1 MNCDQYFSISVFE
14 APGFIPKISNTRGL
28 FTPCC
33 TFYRLTSQTV
43 YCELPQNIINAIK
56 EVISIFNQTRIIKKY
71 GTPAIALFI
80 LPFLPAFSRQQQNFI
95 VAIWEKLAIKFT
107 TPLKICSNIRTESAQ
122 NLLFLCPRGSVH

>member
-1 MNCDQYFSISVFE
+1 MNCDQCYSISVFE
-14 APGFIPKISNTRGL
+14 APAFIPKISNTRGL

-33 TFYRLTSQTV
+33 TFYRLTSETV
-43 YCELPQNIINAIK
+43 NCKLPQNIINAIK